1 MDSSG
6 ELLKKKEYMFGILFF
21 LVVGYIVFKLFIA
34 YSTKQ
39 TNQPKTNYKTYN
51 PVNPPVVASS
61 KTKRITAVDNSSFF
75 PDYTIIDIETTGL
88 NYRTDKIIQFVAIR
102 VREHQIVDSMQVMI
116 NPEIP
121 IPPEAT
127 KVNGIKDSDVEGL
140 PNFSYY
146 VQSILEFLG
155 DDYIVGHNIHFDKLF
170 LEYHM
175 GESLMNKRID
185 TLTLARDF
193 YSLRDG
199 YSLSNL
205 YQYFTGE
212 IPQNAHDALYDCKM
226 THTVFE
232 GMKKDLGEKGRKLNP
247 KAYDVDMIW
256 YHYELPKRE
265 FKKPENCKDL
275 PLYKQHIV
283 FTGKIPDMTRRQ
295 AIQAVFDNG
304 GDYGNQIRQK
314 TTMIVVGEYQ
324 NDSTIEIAKTGLT
337 PDQNIKIID
346 ANEFKDIVGWIHA
359 NSV

>member
-1 MDSSG
+1 MG
-6 ELLKKKEYMFGILFF
+6 VLLFF
-21 LVVGYIVFKLFIA
+21 LIIGYAVFKIIVA
-34 YSTKQ
+34 YSKKTTKHHS
-39 TNQPKTNYKTYN
+39 TRKNYAPVSTTIPTSDRTYKTPKIY
-51 PVNPPVVASS
+51 P
-61 KTKRITAVDNSSFF
+61 VDNSSFF
-75 PDYTIIDIETTGL
+75 PDYTIIDTETTGL
-88 NYRTDKIIQFVAIR
+88 NYRTDKIIQFAAIR
-102 VREHQIVDSMQVMI
+102 VRNHQIVDSMQVMI

-121 IPPEAT
+121 IPSEAS
-127 KVNGIKDSDVEGL
+127 KVNGIKDPDVEGL

-226 THTVFE
+226 TYTVFE
-232 GMKKDLGEKGRKLNP
+232 GMKKDLGEKGKKLNP

-283 FTGKIPDMTRRQ
+283 FTGRIPNMTRRQ
-295 AIQAVFDNG
+295 AIQAVFENG
-304 GDYGNQIRQK
+304 GDYGNQVRQK
-314 TTMIVVGEYQ
+314 TTMLVVGEYQ

-337 PDQNIKIID
+337 PDQNIKIIN

>member
-1 MDSSG
+1 
-6 ELLKKKEYMFGILFF
+6 MFGILFF

-88 NYRTDKIIQFVAIR
+88 NYRTDKIIQFAAIR
-102 VREHQIVDSMQVMI
+102 VRDHQIVDSMQVMI

>member
-1 MDSSG
+1 MDIILMKIG
-6 ELLKKKEYMFGILFF
+6 VKKMNLKINEIMNEDDKPLYFYHLVDKNADMSKIKNPHIQEYEKILTSEKEIDTIFKKQ
-21 LVVGYIVFKLFIA
+21 KL
-34 YSTKQ
+34 
-39 TNQPKTNYKTYN
+39 
-51 PVNPPVVASS
+51 
-61 KTKRITAVDNSSFF
+61 
-75 PDYTIIDIETTGL
+75 
-88 NYRTDKIIQFVAIR
+88 
-102 VREHQIVDSMQVMI
+102 
-116 NPEIP
+116 EIH
-121 IPPEAT
+121 E
-127 KVNGIKDSDVEGL
+127 K
-140 PNFSYY
+140 PNFDCTPYY
-146 VQSILEFLG
+146 KSNTTNTIEL
-155 DDYIVGHNIHFDKLF
+155 
-170 LEYHM
+170 
-175 GESLMNKRID
+175 D
-185 TLTLARDF
+185 TYLTNPNCRSAGLAR
-193 YSLRDG
+193 
-199 YSLSNL
+199 
-205 YQYFTGE
+205 
-212 IPQNAHDALYDCKM
+212 II
-226 THTVFE
+226 VFE